1 MNPVASG
8 REGGQ
13 GYDSGQNQLIIP
25 MGNNNAVASI
35 KLRDCL
41 RASITVV
48 VIPTRSERTVEMAT
62 ATSEVRP
69 LTAAAFRT
77 PAKFTEFCKNGGKPL
92 GGMIGGEQVTGS
104 MNVTFQTIDPGSQEV
119 LATVCEMSDAEV
131 ARAVAAA
138 QKAYDGLGAKSWR
151 NTDIEERI
159 KLCQRLV
166 ELCDRDRDVLLACE
180 IRDGGKV
187 SELAEGDFTQIRECA
202 AYFSGVARR
211 IEMGDGASMNVAPG
225 VEGFTFREP
234 WGVVAG
240 IIPWNYPIVLTS
252 WFMFP
257 ALLAGNTILIKPA
270 EDTPLSALYI
280 AKLAQEA
287 GFPPGVVNVLPGRG
301 EITGHSIAEHSG
313 VRYISFTGSPGVGQA
328 ILRTCDRHG
337 TRMKRELGGNG
348 AAIVLEDA
356 DPELVARMIGKY
368 TNQHY
373 GQTCCTIH
381 RIFVDKKIA
390 DDFIDAQVEFFKD
403 LKIGYQADEGTQLG
417 AVINPTQRRR
427 ILQAEQETIARGA
440 TPLLSGGDA
449 TVAGKNGFYLKPS
462 LYRTEPGLNVNPAE
476 VFHTYATICPV
487 SSADEA
493 IRLANSS
500 PYGLGSSVW
509 TKDIKRGVALA
520 KQFRDGTAQI
530 NCHNSIA
537 YGLPY
542 GGQGISGGP
551 GGGVNCEETFLDYTQ
566 VKAVYVAD
574 YPGT

>member
-1 MNPVASG
+1 
-8 REGGQ
+8 
-13 GYDSGQNQLIIP
+13 
-25 MGNNNAVASI
+25 
-35 KLRDCL
+35 
-41 RASITVV
+41 
-48 VIPTRSERTVEMAT
+48 MAT
-62 ATSEVRP
+62 ATSEIRA
-69 LTAAAFRT
+69 LTASAFRT
-77 PAKFTEFCKNGGKPL
+77 PEKFTEFCRNGGKPL
-92 GGMIGGEQVTGS
+92 RGIIGGEEVAGS

-119 LATVCEMSDAEV
+119 LATVCEMGEAEV

-138 QKAYDGLGAKSWR
+138 QRAFDGNGSKSWR
-151 NTDIEERI
+151 NLDVEERI
-159 KLCQRLV
+159 KLVNRLV

-180 IRDGGKV
+180 ILDGGKV

-202 AYFSGVARR
+202 EYFSGVARR
-211 IEMGDGASMNVAPG
+211 ITLGEEPSMKVADGVR
-225 VEGFTFREP
+225 GFSYREP

-257 ALLAGNTILIKPA
+257 ALLSGNTILIKPA

-280 AKLAQEA
+280 AKLAQEV
-287 GFPPGVVNVLPGRG
+287 GFPPGVINVLPGRG
-301 EITGHSIAEHSG
+301 EITGHAIAEHPG

-348 AAIVLEDA
+348 AAIVLGDA
-356 DPELVARMIGKY
+356 DPELVARKIGRY

-381 RIFVDKKIA
+381 RIFVDKKIV
-390 DDFIDAQVEFFKD
+390 DDFTEAQTAFFKG

-427 ILQAEQETIARGA
+427 ILQAQQESVARGA
-440 TPLLSGGDA
+440 QPLLAGGEA
-449 TVAGKNGFYLKPS
+449 TVPGKNGFYIKPS
-462 LYRTEPGLNVNPAE
+462 LYRTEPGMNVNPVE

-487 SSADEA
+487 SSPEEA
-493 IRLANSS
+493 LKLANSS

-509 TKDIKRGVALA
+509 TKNIERGVALA
-520 KQFRDGTAQI
+520 KQFRDGTGQV

-551 GGGVNCEETFLDYTQ
+551 GGGVNCEETFRDYTQ

-574 YPGT
+574 YPA